1 MGSPPFQKHLSP
13 LFCVLHCL
21 GFCICAQRVNK
32 KKKNRQRLRRKKKKK
47 KRYRTTLSASRILS
61 LLSLS
66 LSAFIKPLL
75 WKKANPKRSSEEE
88 EEEEEE
94 EEGVRRRRRLR
105 RPFRFVERRRKSA
118 RERILFCVVGVCGRI
133 QIQTRESKRYPGI
146 RIFRWRLY
154 RSSDSGAWGHVLCA
168 ARRLFFVC
176 VRFKT
181 REKKKRWVRR
191 GLVAMVIVGIA
202 DDAWHRRR

>member
-1 MGSPPFQKHLSP
+1 MHK
-13 LFCVLHCL
+13 
-21 GFCICAQRVNK
+21 GFTK
-32 KKKNRQRLRRKKKKK
+32 KKKTAAFNFTTFLPDCAAKKKK

-66 LSAFIKPLL
+66 LSPLSS
-75 WKKANPKRSSEEE
+75 NPSF
-88 EEEEEE
+88 
-94 EEGVRRRRRLR
+94 GR
-105 RPFRFVERRRKSA
+105 RPTQSVLRRRKKKKKKKKAFVVVVLFDSSREEGRA
-118 RERILFCVVGVCGRI
+118 REREFFFVSCVGCGRI

-168 ARRLFFVC
+168 ARRLFFLC

>member
-1 MGSPPFQKHLSP
+1 MGS
-13 LFCVLHCL
+13 LFVKTT
-21 GFCICAQRVNK
+21 Q
-32 KKKNRQRLRRKKKKK
+32 RKKGQNLAPQKD
-47 KRYRTTLSASRILS
+47 TPLRIP
-61 LLSLS
+61 LSLS
-66 LSAFIKPLL
+66 LSLEFSLSAIRPLL
-75 WKKANPKRSSEEE
+75 WKANTTVERRRKRKRR
-88 EEEEEE
+88 
-94 EEGVRRRRRLR
+94 GRRRRR

-118 RERILFCVVGVCGRI
+118 RERILFCVFVRVCGRI

-168 ARRLFFVC
+168 ARRLFFLC

>member
-1 MGSPPFQKHLSP
+1 MQKGFTKKKEPPDCAAKKKEKKIPDNPLCVSNSKVSSLSLSP
-13 LFCVLHCL
+13 LSSNPSFGRRPTQSVL
-21 GFCICAQRVNK
+21 R
-32 KKKNRQRLRRKKKKK
+32 RRRRRKKKKK
-47 KRYRTTLSASRILS
+47 AFVVVVVYVVLFDSSR
-61 LLSLS
+61 
-66 LSAFIKPLL
+66 
-75 WKKANPKRSSEEE
+75 
-88 EEEEEE
+88 
-94 EEGVRRRRRLR
+94 EEGR
-105 RPFRFVERRRKSA
+105 A
-118 RERILFCVVGVCGRI
+118 REREFFFVSCVGCGRI

-191 GLVAMVIVGIA
+191 RLVAMVIVGIA

>member
-1 MGSPPFQKHLSP
+1 MQRKKGFQKKP
-13 LFCVLHCL
+13 PD
-21 GFCICAQRVNK
+21 CAA
-32 KKKNRQRLRRKKKKK
+32 KKKK
-47 KRYRTTLSASRILS
+47 KRYQTTLSASRILS
-61 LLSLS
+61 TQVSSLS
-66 LSAFIKPLL
+66 LRFHHPSF
-75 WKKANPKRSSEEE
+75 
-88 EEEEEE
+88 
-94 EEGVRRRRRLR
+94 GRRLTQS
-105 RPFRFVERRRKSA
+105 VLRRRKKKKKKKAFVVVVVVLFDSSREEGRA
-118 RERILFCVVGVCGRI
+118 REREFFFVSCVCGRI

>member
-1 MGSPPFQKHLSP
+1 MQK
-13 LFCVLHCL
+13 
-21 GFCICAQRVNK
+21 GFTK
-32 KKKNRQRLRRKKKKK
+32 KKPPDCAAKKKK

-61 LLSLS
+61 TQVSSLS
-66 LSAFIKPLL
+66 LRFHHPSF
-75 WKKANPKRSSEEE
+75 
-88 EEEEEE
+88 
-94 EEGVRRRRRLR
+94 GR
-105 RPFRFVERRRKSA
+105 RPTQSVLRRRKKKKKKKKAFVVVVVVVVLFDSSREEGRA
-118 RERILFCVVGVCGRI
+118 REREFFFVSCVGCGRI

-168 ARRLFFVC
+168 ARRLFFLC

>member
-1 MGSPPFQKHLSP
+1 MQK
-13 LFCVLHCL
+13 
-21 GFCICAQRVNK
+21 GFT
-32 KKKNRQRLRRKKKKK
+32 KKK
-47 KRYRTTLSASRILS
+47 KRQPSILPHFCQIAPQKKRKKDTGQPS
-61 LLSLS
+61 LRLEFLVSSLS
-66 LSAFIKPLL
+66 LSPLSSPLL
-75 WKKANPKRSSEEE
+75 WKKANPKRSSEE

-118 RERILFCVVGVCGRI
+118 RERILFCVVRVCGRI

-168 ARRLFFVC
+168 ARRLFFLC

>member
-1 MGSPPFQKHLSP
+1 MQK
-13 LFCVLHCL
+13 
-21 GFCICAQRVNK
+21 GFTK
-32 KKKNRQRLRRKKKKK
+32 KKTTPDCAAKKKEKKIPDNPLCVSNSKVSSLSLRFHHPSFGRRPTQSVLRRRKKKKK
-47 KRYRTTLSASRILS
+47 K
-61 LLSLS
+61 
-66 LSAFIKPLL
+66 
-75 WKKANPKRSSEEE
+75 KKAFVVVVLFDSSR
-88 EEEEEE
+88 
-94 EEGVRRRRRLR
+94 EEGR
-105 RPFRFVERRRKSA
+105 A
-118 RERILFCVVGVCGRI
+118 REREFFFVSCVGCGRI

-168 ARRLFFVC
+168 ARRLFFLC